1 MFLLSSPGESC
12 VTNPLTQLLP
22 NITPRWFAV
31 WQRIYLA
38 WRKVALGSL
47 MYSSIEP
54 LIYMLGLGY
63 GLGSIVGE
71 IGGLP
76 YIVFV
81 ATGSIC
87 FSAFM
92 GASFEALYSAFA
104 RMHIQRTW
112 EGILNAPVS
121 LEDIVFAEWI
131 FAACKATLAGTFYLI
146 AMTLIGLVKSPLALI
161 AIPVIFLVGLCAA
174 GIAMIVTSQ
183 AKSYDSFSYY
193 ITLVITP
200 MSMLCGVF
208 FPIAQ
213 LPTVVQWLANALP
226 LTHAVALVRPL
237 IIGHWPENVLLHGFI
252 LLAYGVIGFIIATR
266 LMRKRIIG

>member
-1 MFLLSSPGESC
+1 
-12 VTNPLTQLLP
+12 VTNFFPA
-22 NITPRWFAV
+22 ITSRWFAV

-131 FAACKATLAGTFYLI
+131 FAACKAALAGTFYLL
-146 AMTLIGLVKSPLALI
+146 AMTVMGLVKSPLAL
-161 AIPVIFLVGLCAA
+161 ATIPVIFLVGICAA
-174 GIAMIVTSQ
+174 GIALIVTSQ
-183 AKSYDSFSYY
+183 AKSYDFFSYY
-193 ITLVITP
+193 ITLTLTP

-213 LPTVVQWLANALP
+213 LPTALQWLANVLP

-237 IIGHWPENVLLHGFI
+237 IIGQWPDNALVHALVLL
-252 LLAYGVIGFIIATR
+252 LYGVVGFIIATR
-266 LMRKRIIG
+266 LLRKRIIG

>member
-1 MFLLSSPGESC
+1 
-12 VTNPLTQLLP
+12 VTDLFPT
-22 NITPRWFAV
+22 ITPRWIAV
-31 WQRIYLA
+31 WRRIYLA

-63 GLGSIVGE
+63 GLGALVGE

-131 FAACKATLAGTFYLI
+131 FSACKAALAGTFYLI
-146 AMTLIGLVKSPLALI
+146 AMTLMGLVKSPLALV
-161 AIPVIFLVGLCAA
+161 AIPVIFLIGICAA
-174 GIAMIVTSQ
+174 GIALIVTSK

-193 ITLVITP
+193 ITLTLTP

-213 LPTVVQWLANALP
+213 LPTALQWLANALP

-237 IIGHWPENVLLHGFI
+237 IIGQWPTNALVHALV

-266 LMRKRIIG
+266 LFRKRIIG

>member
-1 MFLLSSPGESC
+1 VISPMKS
-12 VTNPLTQLLP
+12 LLP

-63 GLGSIVGE
+63 GLGSIVGQ

-104 RMHIQRTW
+104 RMHVQRTW

-121 LEDIVFAEWI
+121 LEDILFAEWM
-131 FAACKATLAGTFYLI
+131 FAAFKAMLAGTFYLV
-146 AMTLIGLVKSPLALI
+146 AMTLLGLVKSPLALL
-161 AIPVIFLVGLCAA
+161 AIPVIFLVGICAA
-174 GIAMIVTSQ
+174 GLALIVTSK
-183 AKSYDSFSYY
+183 AKSYDSFYM
-193 ITLVITP
+193 TLTITP
-200 MSMLCGVF
+200 MSLLSGVF

-213 LPTVVQWLANALP
+213 LPQALQWLANALP
-226 LTHAVALVRPL
+226 LTHAIALTRPL
-237 IIGHWPENVLLHGFI
+237 IIGQWPENALVHAMV

-266 LMRKRIIG
+266 FMRKRIIG

>member
-1 MFLLSSPGESC
+1 
-12 VTNPLTQLLP
+12 VTSFFPT
-22 NITPRWFAV
+22 ITSRWIAV
-31 WQRIYLA
+31 WRRIYLA

-63 GLGSIVGE
+63 GLGALVGD

-121 LEDIVFAEWI
+121 LEDIVFAEWM
-131 FAACKATLAGTFYLI
+131 FSACKAALAGTFYLI
-146 AMTLIGLVKSPLALI
+146 AMTLMGLVKSPLALV
-161 AIPVIFLVGLCAA
+161 AIPVIFLIGICAA
-174 GIAMIVTSQ
+174 GIALIVTAK

-193 ITLVITP
+193 ITLTLTP

-213 LPTVVQWLANALP
+213 LPTALQWLANALP

-237 IIGHWPENVLLHGFI
+237 IIGQWPTNAPVHALV

-266 LMRKRIIG
+266 LLRKRIIG